1 MSRVNKLSKSDEVL
15 AAQEYLKGC
24 WISGDIEIQNDAF
37 LLMAA
42 VGQMNVLQEG
52 ITAELKTN
60 RAFTISMHDDES
72 HGAELMM
79 MNALIRANLG
89 IDPSSLNQ

>member
-1 MSRVNKLSKSDEVL
+1 MKKEIEIIVKDDEREYSCKVKRPDIATLSRVNRLSKSDEVL

-52 ITAELKTN
+52 ITAELKN
-60 RAFTISMHDDES
+60 
-72 HGAELMM
+72 
-79 MNALIRANLG
+79 
-89 IDPSSLNQ
+89 

>member
-1 MSRVNKLSKSDEVL
+1 MKKEIEIIVKDDEREYSCKVKRPDIATLSRVNKLSKSDEVL

-52 ITAELKTN
+52 ITAELKN
-60 RAFTISMHDDES
+60 
-72 HGAELMM
+72 
-79 MNALIRANLG
+79 
-89 IDPSSLNQ
+89 

>member
-1 MSRVNKLSKSDEVL
+1 MKKEIEIIVKDDEREYSCKVKRPDIATLSRVNKLSKSDEVL

-52 ITAELKTN
+52 ITVELKN
-60 RAFTISMHDDES
+60 
-72 HGAELMM
+72 
-79 MNALIRANLG
+79 
-89 IDPSSLNQ
+89 